1 MDNFSQQISALL
13 NDPEMMAKIKG
24 LSSILS
30 EQNTAPP
37 STAPPPVP
45 ASAPTS
51 ASLMPENSFPNDAVN
66 MVMRLAPLLQSVNQE
81 DDSTRL
87 LKALRPFLHE
97 ERQAKLDEAVKMLGF
112 MRLLPALKNMKLM

>member
-13 NDPEMMAKIKG
+13 SDPEMMTKIKG
-24 LSSILS
+24 LTSMFA
-30 EQNTAPP
+30 EQNTPSATPPPPAPP
-37 STAPPPVP
+37 AAP
-45 ASAPTS
+45 SAIETP
-51 ASLMPENSFPNDAVN
+51 FPNDTVN

-97 ERQAKLDEAVKMLGF
+97 ERRSKLDEAVKMLGF
-112 MRLLPALKNMKLM
+112 MRLLPTLKNMKLM

>member
-1 MDNFSQQISALL
+1 MDNLSQQISALL
-13 NDPEMMAKIKG
+13 SDPEMMSKIKG
-24 LSSILS
+24 LSSMFS

-37 STAPPPVP
+37 STAPPPVSVP
-45 ASAPTS
+45 ASAP
-51 ASLMPENSFPNDAVN
+51 LMAENKFPNDAVN

-97 ERQAKLDEAVKMLGF
+97 ERRAKLDEAVKMLGF

>member
-13 NDPEMMAKIKG
+13 SDPEMMAKIKG
-24 LSSILS
+24 LSSMFA
-30 EQNTAPP
+30 EQNAPSPSAAPSPSSPAPP
-37 STAPPPVP
+37 S
-45 ASAPTS
+45 
-51 ASLMPENSFPNDAVN
+51 ASLTTENTFPNDTVN

-97 ERQAKLDEAVKMLGF
+97 DRRTKLDEAVKMLGF